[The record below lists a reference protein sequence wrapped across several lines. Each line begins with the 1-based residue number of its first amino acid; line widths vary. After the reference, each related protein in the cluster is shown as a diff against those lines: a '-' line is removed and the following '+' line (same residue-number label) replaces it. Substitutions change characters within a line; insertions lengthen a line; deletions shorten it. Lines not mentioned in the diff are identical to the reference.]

1 MAKKKL
7 CSLLACFALALALPF
22 AAFADMGPKPSVE
35 VQTRGLAS
43 PCWVTLLAQDTV
55 IGPWHETEKG
65 TVAAVDPGEAPALEA
80 FDAFE
85 DEDGYHFLQWFDQ
98 VADDTPAIWSYM
110 APKNF
115 KILFWFPESGSYAV
129 TETLDRYAYSAVY
142 RVDFSGFDP
151 AAGEVQT
158 VTAQKNYDYAGEA
171 LGLAA
176 RFVLTLAVELLIA
189 LPFGYLK
196 RRCLRVLLITNLA
209 TQLALNLALDLT
221 CYFSGSLAMW
231 VFYPLFELA
240 VFIVEAVVFRLAFK
254 PEGGK
259 GHPVLYAFVANAASY
274 AFGLW
279 LGNLAPALF

>member
-1 MAKKKL
+1 MVKKRL
-7 CSLLACFALALALPF
+7 ISLLACFALALAVPF
-22 AAFADMGPKPSVE
+22 AAFADIGPKPAVT
-35 VQTRGLAS
+35 VQTTGLS
-43 PCWVTLLAQDTV
+43 GDCWVTLLAEETV

-65 TVAAVDPGEAPALEA
+65 TVAAVEPEEAPVLDA

-85 DEDGYHFLQWFDQ
+85 DPDGYHFLQWFDRVQ
-98 VADDTPAIWSYM
+98 DASPATWSYM
-110 APKNF
+110 APKHF
-115 KILFWFPESGSYAV
+115 KILLWFPESGSYAV
-129 TETLDRYAYSAVY
+129 TEKLDRYAYSAVY

-158 VTAQKNYDYAGEA
+158 VAAQKNYDYAGEA

-196 RRCLRVLLITNLA
+196 RQYLRVLLIANLA
-209 TQLALNLALDLT
+209 TQLALNLALNLT
-221 CYFSGSLAMW
+221 AYYSGSLAMW
-231 VFYPLFELA
+231 VFYPLYELA

-254 PEGGK
+254 PEAGK

-279 LGNLAPALF
+279 LGNVVPALF

>member
-1 MAKKKL
+1 MLKKRL
-7 CSLLACFALALALPF
+7 LSLLVCFVLALAVPF
-22 AAFADMGPKPSVE
+22 AAFADMGPKPAVE
-35 VQTRGLAS
+35 VQTVGLPQS
-43 PCWVTLLAQDTV
+43 CWVTLLAQETV

-65 TVAAVDPGEAPALEA
+65 TVAAVEPEEAPVVEA

-85 DEDGYHFLQWFDQ
+85 DPDGYHFLQWFDR
-98 VADDTPAIWSYM
+98 VRDDSPATWSYM
-110 APKNF
+110 APRHF
-115 KILFWFPESGSYAV
+115 KILFWFPESGGYAV

-151 AAGEVQT
+151 AAGGVQA
-158 VTAQKNYDYAGEA
+158 VAAQKNYDYAGEA
-171 LGLAA
+171 LGLAV

-196 RRCLRVLLITNLA
+196 RSHLRVLLITNLA
-209 TQLALNLALDLT
+209 TQLALNLALNLT
-221 CYFSGSLAMW
+221 AYYSGSLAMW

-254 PEGGK
+254 PQAGK

-274 AFGLW
+274 ALGLW
-279 LGNLAPALF
+279 LGNLVPALF

>member
-1 MAKKKL
+1 MVKKRL
-7 CSLLACFALALALPF
+7 ISLLACFALALAVPF
-22 AAFADMGPKPSVE
+22 AAFADIGPKPEVT
-35 VQTRGLAS
+35 VQTTGLS
-43 PCWVTLLAQDTV
+43 GDCWVTLLAEETV

-65 TVAAVDPGEAPALEA
+65 TVAAVEPEEAPVLDA

-85 DEDGYHFLQWFDQ
+85 DPDGYHFLQWFDRVQ
-98 VADDTPAIWSYM
+98 DASPATWSYM
-110 APKNF
+110 APKHF

-129 TETLDRYAYSAVY
+129 TEKLDRYAYSAVY
-142 RVDFSGFDP
+142 QVDFSGFDP

-158 VTAQKNYDYAGEA
+158 VAAQKNYDYAGEA

-196 RRCLRVLLITNLA
+196 RQYLRVLLIANLA
-209 TQLALNLALDLT
+209 TQLALNLALNLT
-221 CYFSGSLAMW
+221 AYYSGSLAMW
-231 VFYPLFELA
+231 VFYPLYELA

-254 PEGGK
+254 PEAGK
-259 GHPVLYAFVANAASY
+259 GHPVLYAFVANVASY

-279 LGNLAPALF
+279 LGNVVPALF

>member
-1 MAKKKL
+1 MVKKRL
-7 CSLLACFALALALPF
+7 ISLLACFALALAVPF
-22 AAFADMGPKPSVE
+22 AAFADIGPKPEVT
-35 VQTRGLAS
+35 VQTTGLS
-43 PCWVTLLAQDTV
+43 GDCWVTLLAEETV

-65 TVAAVDPGEAPALEA
+65 TVAAVEPEEAPVLDA

-85 DEDGYHFLQWFDQ
+85 DPDGYHFLQWFDRVQ
-98 VADDTPAIWSYM
+98 DASPATWSYM
-110 APKNF
+110 APKHF

-129 TETLDRYAYSAVY
+129 TEKLDRYAYSAVY

-158 VTAQKNYDYAGEA
+158 VAAQKNYDYAGEA

-196 RRCLRVLLITNLA
+196 RQHLRVLLIANLA
-209 TQLALNLALDLT
+209 TQLALNLALNLT
-221 CYFSGSLAMW
+221 TYYSGWLAMW
-231 VFYPLFELA
+231 LLYPLLELA

-279 LGNLAPALF
+279 LGNLVPELF

>member
-1 MAKKKL
+1 MLKKRL
-7 CSLLACFALALALPF
+7 LSLLVCFVLALAVPF
-22 AAFADMGPKPSVE
+22 TAFADMGPKPAVE
-35 VQTRGLAS
+35 VQTAGLS
-43 PCWVTLLAQDTV
+43 QECWVTLLAQETV

-65 TVAAVDPGEAPALEA
+65 TVAAVEPEEAPVVEA

-85 DEDGYHFLQWFDQ
+85 DPDGYHFLQWFDR
-98 VADDTPAIWSYM
+98 VRDDSPATWSYM
-110 APKNF
+110 APRHF
-115 KILFWFPESGSYAV
+115 KILFWFPESGGYAV

-151 AAGEVQT
+151 AAGGVQA
-158 VTAQKNYDYAGEA
+158 VAAQKNYDYAGEL

-196 RRCLRVLLITNLA
+196 RQHLRVLLIANLV
-209 TQLALNLALDLT
+209 TQLALNLALNLT
-221 CYFSGSLAMW
+221 CYFSGALAMW
-231 VFYPLFELA
+231 LLYPLLELA

-254 PEGGK
+254 PQAGK

-274 AFGLW
+274 ALGLW
-279 LGNLAPALF
+279 LGNLVPALF

>member
-1 MAKKKL
+1 MVKKRL

-35 VQTRGLAS
+35 VQTRGLVS

-65 TVAAVDPGEAPALEA
+65 TVAAVDPGEAPVLEA

-98 VADDTPAIWSYM
+98 VADDASATWSYM

-209 TQLALNLALDLT
+209 TQLALNLALNLT

>member
-1 MAKKKL
+1 MVKKRL

-35 VQTRGLAS
+35 VQTKGLSS
-43 PCWVTLLAQDTV
+43 PCWVTLLAEDTV

-65 TVAAVDPGEAPALEA
+65 TVAAVDPGETPVLEA

-98 VADDTPAIWSYM
+98 VADDTPATWSYM
-110 APKNF
+110 APKSF
-115 KILFWFPESGSYAV
+115 KILFWFPESGGYAV

-142 RVDFSGFDP
+142 RVDFSGVDP
-151 AAGEVQT
+151 AAGGVQT

-176 RFVLTLAVELLIA
+176 RFALTLAVELLIA

-196 RRCLRVLLITNLA
+196 RRCLRVLLLTNLV
-209 TQLALNLALDLT
+209 TQLALNLALNLT
-221 CYFSGSLAMW
+221 CYFSGWLAMW
-231 VFYPLFELA
+231 LLYPLLELA
-240 VFIVEAVVFRLAFK
+240 VFAVEAVVFRLALKK
-254 PEGGK
+254 PEGK

>member
-1 MAKKKL
+1 MVKKRL
-7 CSLLACFALALALPF
+7 ISLLACFALALAVPF
-22 AAFADMGPKPSVE
+22 AAFADIGPKPEVT
-35 VQTRGLAS
+35 VQTTGLS
-43 PCWVTLLAQDTV
+43 GDCWVTLLAEETV

-65 TVAAVDPGEAPALEA
+65 TVAAVEPEEAPVLDA

-85 DEDGYHFLQWFDQ
+85 DPDGYHFLQWFDRVQ
-98 VADDTPAIWSYM
+98 DASPATWSYM
-110 APKNF
+110 APKHF

-129 TETLDRYAYSAVY
+129 TEKLDRYAYSAVY

-151 AAGEVQT
+151 AAGEVQN
-158 VTAQKNYDYAGEA
+158 VAAQKNYDYAGEA

-196 RRCLRVLLITNLA
+196 QQYLRVLLIANLA
-209 TQLALNLALDLT
+209 TQLALNLALNLT
-221 CYFSGSLAMW
+221 AYYSGSLAMW
-231 VFYPLFELA
+231 VFYPLYELA

-254 PEGGK
+254 PEAGK

-279 LGNLAPALF
+279 LGNVVPALF

>member
-1 MAKKKL
+1 MVKKTL

-22 AAFADMGPKPSVE
+22 AAFADMGPKPAVE
-35 VQTRGLAS
+35 VQTTGLS
-43 PCWVTLLAQDTV
+43 GDCWVTLLARETV
-55 IGPWHETEKG
+55 IGPWHETDQG
-65 TVAAVDPGEAPALEA
+65 GVAAVEPEEAPVVEA

-85 DEDGYHFLQWFDQ
+85 DPDGYHFLQWFDR
-98 VADDTPAIWSYM
+98 VRDDAPATWSYM

-115 KILFWFPESGSYAV
+115 KILFWFPESGGYAV

-158 VTAQKNYDYAGEA
+158 VSAQKNYDYGGEL

-176 RFVLTLAVELLIA
+176 RFVLTLAVELVIA

-196 RRCLRVLLITNLA
+196 KDYLRVLLIANLA
-209 TQLALNLALDLT
+209 TQLALNLALNLT
-221 CYFSGSLAMW
+221 TYYSGWLAMW
-231 VFYPLFELA
+231 LLYPLLELA
-240 VFIVEAVVFRLAFK
+240 VFAVEAVVFRVAFRK
-254 PEGGK
+254 TARMGC
-259 GHPVLYAFVANAASY
+259 PVLYAFAANAVSF

-279 LGNLAPALF
+279 LGSVAPALF

>member
-1 MAKKKL
+1 MVKKRL
-7 CSLLACFALALALPF
+7 ISLLACFALALAVPF
-22 AAFADMGPKPSVE
+22 AAFADIGPKPEVT
-35 VQTRGLAS
+35 VQTTDLSGD
-43 PCWVTLLAQDTV
+43 CWVTLLAEETV

-65 TVAAVDPGEAPALEA
+65 TVAAVEPEEAPVLDA

-85 DEDGYHFLQWFDQ
+85 DPDGYHFLQWFDRVQ
-98 VADDTPAIWSYM
+98 DASPATWSYM
-110 APKNF
+110 APKHF

-129 TETLDRYAYSAVY
+129 TEKLDRYAYSAVY

-158 VTAQKNYDYAGEA
+158 VAAQKNYDYAGEA

-189 LPFGYLK
+189 LPIGYLK
-196 RRCLRVLLITNLA
+196 RQHLRVLLITNLA
-209 TQLALNLALDLT
+209 TQLALNLALNLT
-221 CYFSGSLAMW
+221 TYYSGWLAMW
-231 VFYPLFELA
+231 LLYPLLELA

-254 PEGGK
+254 PEAGK

-279 LGNLAPALF
+279 LGNVVPALF

>member
-1 MAKKKL
+1 MVKKRL
-7 CSLLACFALALALPF
+7 ISLLACFALALAVPF
-22 AAFADMGPKPSVE
+22 AAFADIGPKPEVT
-35 VQTRGLAS
+35 VQTTGLS
-43 PCWVTLLAQDTV
+43 GDCWVTLLAEETV

-65 TVAAVDPGEAPALEA
+65 TVAAVEPEEAPVLDA

-85 DEDGYHFLQWFDQ
+85 DPDGYHFLQWFDRVQ
-98 VADDTPAIWSYM
+98 DASPATWSYM
-110 APKNF
+110 APKHF

-129 TETLDRYAYSAVY
+129 TEKLDRYAYSAVY

-151 AAGEVQT
+151 AAGEVQN
-158 VTAQKNYDYAGEA
+158 VAAQKNYDYAGET

-196 RRCLRVLLITNLA
+196 RQYLRVLLIANLA
-209 TQLALNLALDLT
+209 TQLALNLALNLT
-221 CYFSGSLAMW
+221 AYYSGSLAMW
-231 VFYPLFELA
+231 VFYPLYELA

-254 PEGGK
+254 PEAGK

-279 LGNLAPALF
+279 LGNVVPALF

>member
-1 MAKKKL
+1 MVKKRL
-7 CSLLACFALALALPF
+7 ISLLACFALALAVPF
-22 AAFADMGPKPSVE
+22 AAFADIGPKPEVA
-35 VQTRGLAS
+35 VQTTGLS
-43 PCWVTLLAQDTV
+43 GDCWVTLLAEETV

-65 TVAAVDPGEAPALEA
+65 TVAAVEPEEAPVLDA
-80 FDAFE
+80 FDAFK
-85 DEDGYHFLQWFDQ
+85 DPDGYHFLQWFDRVQ
-98 VADDTPAIWSYM
+98 DASPATWSYM
-110 APKNF
+110 APKHF

-129 TETLDRYAYSAVY
+129 TEKLDRYAYSAVY

-158 VTAQKNYDYAGEA
+158 VAAQKNYDYAGEA

-189 LPFGYLK
+189 LPFGYL
-196 RRCLRVLLITNLA
+196 RRQHLRVLLVTNLA
-209 TQLALNLALDLT
+209 TQLALNLALNLT

-231 VFYPLFELA
+231 LLYPLLELA
-240 VFIVEAVVFRLAFK
+240 VFAVEAVVFRLAFK
-254 PEGGK
+254 PEAGK
-259 GHPVLYAFVANAASY
+259 GHPVLYAFAANAASY

>member
-1 MAKKKL
+1 MVKKRL
-7 CSLLACFALALALPF
+7 FSLLACFALALAVPF
-22 AAFADMGPKPSVE
+22 AVFADIGPKPEVT
-35 VQTRGLAS
+35 VQTSGLS
-43 PCWVTLLAQDTV
+43 EDCWVTLLAEQTS
-55 IGPWHETEKG
+55 IGPWNLAGSEPPEWF
-65 TVAAVDPGEAPALEA
+65 AAEEHPAWEA
-80 FDAFE
+80 FAAFE
-85 DEDGYHFLQWFDQ
+85 DGDGYHFLQWQAQ
-98 VADDTPAIWSYM
+98 VKDAAPATWSYM
-110 APKNF
+110 APKHF

-129 TETLDRYAYSAVY
+129 TEKLDRYAYSAVY

-158 VTAQKNYDYAGEA
+158 VTARKNYDYAGEA

-196 RRCLRVLLITNLA
+196 RQYLRVLLIANLA
-209 TQLALNLALDLT
+209 TQLALNLALNLT
-221 CYFSGSLAMW
+221 TYYSGWLAMW
-231 VFYPLFELA
+231 LLYPLLELA

-279 LGNLAPALF
+279 LGNLVPELF

>member
-1 MAKKKL
+1 MVKKRL
-7 CSLLACFALALALPF
+7 ISLLACFALALAVPF
-22 AAFADMGPKPSVE
+22 AAFADIGPKPEVT
-35 VQTRGLAS
+35 VQTTGLS
-43 PCWVTLLAQDTV
+43 GDCWVTLLAKQTS
-55 IGPWHETEKG
+55 IGPWNLPGSEPPEWF
-65 TVAAVDPGEAPALEA
+65 AAEEHPAWEA
-80 FDAFE
+80 FTAFE
-85 DEDGYHFLQWFDQ
+85 DGDGYHFLQWQAQ
-98 VADDTPAIWSYM
+98 VQDAAPATWSYM
-110 APKNF
+110 APKHF

-129 TETLDRYAYSAVY
+129 TEKLDRYAYSAVY

-151 AAGEVQT
+151 AADEVQT
-158 VTAQKNYDYAGEA
+158 VAAQKNYDYAGEA

-196 RRCLRVLLITNLA
+196 RQYLRVLLIANLA
-209 TQLALNLALDLT
+209 TQLALNLALNLT
-221 CYFSGSLAMW
+221 AYYSGSLAMW

-254 PEGGK
+254 PEAGK

-279 LGNLAPALF
+279 LGNVVPALF

>member
-1 MAKKKL
+1 MLKKRL
-7 CSLLACFALALALPF
+7 LSLLVCFVLALALPF

-35 VQTRGLAS
+35 VQTKGLS
-43 PCWVTLLAQDTV
+43 QSCWVTLLAQETV

-65 TVAAVDPGEAPALEA
+65 TVAAVEPEEAPVVEA

-85 DEDGYHFLQWFDQ
+85 DPDGYHFLQWFDR
-98 VADDTPAIWSYM
+98 VRDDAPATWSYM
-110 APKNF
+110 APRHF
-115 KILFWFPESGSYAV
+115 KILFWFPESGGYAV

-142 RVDFSGFDP
+142 RVDFSGVDP
-151 AAGEVQT
+151 AAGGVQA
-158 VTAQKNYDYAGEA
+158 VAAQKNYDYAGEL

-196 RRCLRVLLITNLA
+196 RRHLRVLLITNLA
-209 TQLALNLALDLT
+209 TQLALNLALNLT

-231 VFYPLFELA
+231 LLYPLLELA

-254 PEGGK
+254 PQAGK

-274 AFGLW
+274 ALGLW
-279 LGNLAPALF
+279 LGNLVPALF

>member
-1 MAKKKL
+1 MVKKRL

-35 VQTRGLAS
+35 VQTRGLVS

-65 TVAAVDPGEAPALEA
+65 TVAAVDPGEAPVLEA

-98 VADDTPAIWSYM
+98 VADDASATWSYM

-115 KILFWFPESGSYAV
+115 KILFWFPESGSYVV

-209 TQLALNLALDLT
+209 TQLALNLALNLT

>member
-1 MAKKKL
+1 MVKKKL
-7 CSLLACFALALALPF
+7 FSLLACFALALAVPF

-35 VQTRGLAS
+35 VQTKGLS
-43 PCWVTLLAQDTV
+43 QSCWVTLLAQETV

-65 TVAAVDPGEAPALEA
+65 TVAAVEPEEAPVVEA

-85 DEDGYHFLQWFDQ
+85 DPDGYHFLQWFDR
-98 VADDTPAIWSYM
+98 VRDDSPATWNYM
-110 APKNF
+110 APRHF
-115 KILFWFPESGSYAV
+115 KILFWFPESGGYAV

-151 AAGEVQT
+151 AAGGVKA
-158 VTAQKNYDYAGEA
+158 VAAQKNYDYAGEL

-196 RRCLRVLLITNLA
+196 RQHLRVLLIANLV
-209 TQLALNLALDLT
+209 TQLALNLALNLT
-221 CYFSGSLAMW
+221 CYFSGALAMW
-231 VFYPLFELA
+231 LLYPLLELA

-254 PEGGK
+254 PEAGK
-259 GHPVLYAFVANAASY
+259 GHPVLYAFAANAASY

-279 LGNLAPALF
+279 LGNLVPELF

>member
-1 MAKKKL
+1 MVKKRL
-7 CSLLACFALALALPF
+7 CSLLACFALALAVPF
-22 AAFADMGPKPSVE
+22 AAFADMGPKPEVT
-35 VQTRGLAS
+35 VQTTGLS
-43 PCWVTLLAQDTV
+43 QECWVTLLAEETV

-65 TVAAVDPGEAPALEA
+65 TVAAVEPEEAPVLDA
-80 FDAFE
+80 FAAFE

-98 VADDTPAIWSYM
+98 VADDAPATWSYM
-110 APKNF
+110 APKHF

-129 TETLDRYAYSAVY
+129 TEKLERYAYSAVY
-142 RVDFSGFDP
+142 RVDLSGVDP
-151 AAGEVQT
+151 AAGEVQA
-158 VTAQKNYDYAGEA
+158 VTARNNYDYAGEA

-196 RRCLRVLLITNLA
+196 RQHLRVLLITNLA
-209 TQLALNLALDLT
+209 TQLALNLALNLT
-221 CYFSGSLAMW
+221 AYYSGSLAMW

-240 VFIVEAVVFRLAFK
+240 VFIVEALVFRLAFK
-254 PEGGK
+254 PEAGK

-279 LGNLAPALF
+279 LGNLVPELF

>member
-1 MAKKKL
+1 MLKKRL
-7 CSLLACFALALALPF
+7 LSLLGLFALALALPF

-35 VQTRGLAS
+35 VQTVGLPQS
-43 PCWVTLLAQDTV
+43 CWVTLLAEETV

-65 TVAAVDPGEAPALEA
+65 TVAAVEPEEAPVVEA

-85 DEDGYHFLQWFDQ
+85 DPDGYHFLQWFDR
-98 VADDTPAIWSYM
+98 VRDDAPATWSYM
-110 APKNF
+110 APKHF

-142 RVDFSGFDP
+142 RVDLSGVDP
-151 AAGEVQT
+151 AAGEVQA
-158 VTAQKNYDYAGEA
+158 VAAQKNYDYAGEA
-171 LGLAA
+171 LGLAV

-196 RRCLRVLLITNLA
+196 RSHLRVLLITNLA
-209 TQLALNLALDLT
+209 TQLALNLALNLT
-221 CYFSGSLAMW
+221 AYYSGSLAMW

-254 PEGGK
+254 PQAGK

-274 AFGLW
+274 ALGLW
-279 LGNLAPALF
+279 LGDLVPALF

>member
-35 VQTRGLAS
+35 VQTRGLVS

-65 TVAAVDPGEAPALEA
+65 TVAAVDPGEAPVLEA

-98 VADDTPAIWSYM
+98 VADDASATWSYM

-129 TETLDRYAYSAVY
+129 TKTLDRYAYSAVY

-209 TQLALNLALDLT
+209 TQLALNLALNLT

>member
-1 MAKKKL
+1 MVKKRL
-7 CSLLACFALALALPF
+7 ISLLACFALALAVPF
-22 AAFADMGPKPSVE
+22 AAFADIGPKPEVT
-35 VQTRGLAS
+35 VQTTGLS
-43 PCWVTLLAQDTV
+43 GDCWVTLLAEETV

-65 TVAAVDPGEAPALEA
+65 TVAAVEPEEAPVLDA

-85 DEDGYHFLQWFDQ
+85 DPDGYHFLQWFDRVQ
-98 VADDTPAIWSYM
+98 DASPATWSYM
-110 APKNF
+110 APKHF

-129 TETLDRYAYSAVY
+129 TEKLDRYAYSAVY

-158 VTAQKNYDYAGEA
+158 VAAQKNYDYAGET

-196 RRCLRVLLITNLA
+196 QQYLRVLLIANLA
-209 TQLALNLALDLT
+209 TQLALNLALNLT
-221 CYFSGSLAMW
+221 AYYSGSLAMW
-231 VFYPLFELA
+231 VFYPLYELA

-254 PEGGK
+254 PEAGK

-279 LGNLAPALF
+279 LGNVVPALF

>member
-1 MAKKKL
+1 MVKKRL
-7 CSLLACFALALALPF
+7 ISLLACFALALAVPF
-22 AAFADMGPKPSVE
+22 AAFADIGPKPEVT
-35 VQTRGLAS
+35 VQTTGLS
-43 PCWVTLLAQDTV
+43 GDCWVTLLAEETV

-65 TVAAVDPGEAPALEA
+65 TVAAVEPEEAPVLDA

-85 DEDGYHFLQWFDQ
+85 DPDGYHFLQWFDRVQ
-98 VADDTPAIWSYM
+98 DASPATWSYM
-110 APKNF
+110 APKHF

-129 TETLDRYAYSAVY
+129 TEKLDRYAYSAVY

-158 VTAQKNYDYAGEA
+158 VAAQKNYDYAGEA

-196 RRCLRVLLITNLA
+196 QQYLRVLLIANLA
-209 TQLALNLALDLT
+209 TQLALNLALNLT
-221 CYFSGSLAMW
+221 AYYSGSLAMW
-231 VFYPLFELA
+231 VFYPLYELA

-254 PEGGK
+254 PEAGK

-279 LGNLAPALF
+279 LGNLVPALF

>member
-1 MAKKKL
+1 MVKKRL
-7 CSLLACFALALALPF
+7 ISLLACFALALAVPF
-22 AAFADMGPKPSVE
+22 AAFADIGPKPAVT
-35 VQTRGLAS
+35 VQTTGLS
-43 PCWVTLLAQDTV
+43 GDCWVTLLAEETV

-65 TVAAVDPGEAPALEA
+65 TVAAVEPEEAPVLDA

-85 DEDGYHFLQWFDQ
+85 DPDGYHFLQWFDRVQ
-98 VADDTPAIWSYM
+98 DASPATWSYM
-110 APKNF
+110 APKHF

-129 TETLDRYAYSAVY
+129 TEKLDRYAYSAVY

-151 AAGEVQT
+151 AAGEVQN
-158 VTAQKNYDYAGEA
+158 VAAQKNYDYAGEA

-196 RRCLRVLLITNLA
+196 QQYLRVLLIANLA
-209 TQLALNLALDLT
+209 TQLALNLALNLT
-221 CYFSGSLAMW
+221 AYYSGSLAMW
-231 VFYPLFELA
+231 VFYPLYELA

-254 PEGGK
+254 PEAGK

-279 LGNLAPALF
+279 LGNVVPALF

>member
-1 MAKKKL
+1 MVKKRL
-7 CSLLACFALALALPF
+7 TSLLACFALALAVPF
-22 AAFADMGPKPSVE
+22 AAFADIGPKPAVE
-35 VQTRGLAS
+35 VQTTGLSGA
-43 PCWVTLLAQDTV
+43 CWVTLLAEETV

-65 TVAAVDPGEAPALEA
+65 TVAAVEPEEAPVLDA

-85 DEDGYHFLQWFDQ
+85 DPDGYHFLQWFDRVQ
-98 VADDTPAIWSYM
+98 DASPATWSYM
-110 APKNF
+110 APKHF

-129 TETLDRYAYSAVY
+129 TEKLDRYAYSAVY

-158 VTAQKNYDYAGEA
+158 VAAQKNYDYAGET

-196 RRCLRVLLITNLA
+196 RQYLRVLLIANLA
-209 TQLALNLALDLT
+209 TQLALNLALNLT
-221 CYFSGSLAMW
+221 AYYSGSLAMW
-231 VFYPLFELA
+231 VFYPLYELA
-240 VFIVEAVVFRLAFK
+240 VFAVEAVVFRLAFK
-254 PEGGK
+254 PEAGK

-279 LGNLAPALF
+279 LGNVVPALF

>member
-1 MAKKKL
+1 MVKKRL
-7 CSLLACFALALALPF
+7 ISLLACFALALAVPF
-22 AAFADMGPKPSVE
+22 AAFADIGPKPEVA
-35 VQTRGLAS
+35 VQTTGLS
-43 PCWVTLLAQDTV
+43 GDCWVTLLAEETV

-65 TVAAVDPGEAPALEA
+65 TVAAVEPEEAPVLDA

-85 DEDGYHFLQWFDQ
+85 DPDGYHFLQWFDRVQ
-98 VADDTPAIWSYM
+98 DASPATWSYM
-110 APKNF
+110 APKHF

-129 TETLDRYAYSAVY
+129 TEKLDRYAYSAVY

-158 VTAQKNYDYAGEA
+158 VAAQKNYDYAGEA

-196 RRCLRVLLITNLA
+196 QQYLRVLLIANLA
-209 TQLALNLALDLT
+209 TQLALNLALNLT
-221 CYFSGSLAMW
+221 AYYSGSLAMW
-231 VFYPLFELA
+231 VFYPLYELA

-254 PEGGK
+254 PEAGK

-279 LGNLAPALF
+279 LGNLVPALF

>member
-1 MAKKKL
+1 MVKKRL
-7 CSLLACFALALALPF
+7 ISLLACFALALAVPF
-22 AAFADMGPKPSVE
+22 AAFADIGPKPEVT
-35 VQTRGLAS
+35 VQTTGLS
-43 PCWVTLLAQDTV
+43 GDCWVTLLAEETV

-65 TVAAVDPGEAPALEA
+65 TVAAVEPEEAPVLDA

-85 DEDGYHFLQWFDQ
+85 DPDGYHFLQWFDRVQ
-98 VADDTPAIWSYM
+98 DASPATWSYM
-110 APKNF
+110 APKHF

-129 TETLDRYAYSAVY
+129 TEKLDRYAYSAVY

-151 AAGEVQT
+151 AAGEVQN
-158 VTAQKNYDYAGEA
+158 VAAQKNYDYAGET

-196 RRCLRVLLITNLA
+196 QQYLRVLLIANLA
-209 TQLALNLALDLT
+209 TQLALNLALNLT
-221 CYFSGSLAMW
+221 AYYSGSLAMW
-231 VFYPLFELA
+231 VFYPLYELA

-254 PEGGK
+254 PEAGK

-279 LGNLAPALF
+279 LGNVVPALF